1 MHPHRIAKSKV
12 LQYFFIIVSLFIIV
26 FCECN
31 PKRNT
36 SKQVD
41 YTSIVSIIVDQSD
54 QDFSSLSVPSD
65 GIEFPEQ
72 FPLFDD
78 PRKLEY
84 CQLNITETVVEDY
97 FFSFCPSNETS
108 FDPDFKGLEV
118 SNITIS
124 INFQL
129 SIYSSCYASVNIT
142 LPIQGLDFK
151 LFTIDFVQLL
161 PGFNLKSFAYSF
173 NRFSNN
179 QLFRSY
185 VPFVQQECT
194 DRSSR
199 FKKNLSM
206 RYNDHSNK
214 RIDISDIAGILKKVP
229 GQVLGNTAELAV
241 DLLTLGIAPYVGFP
255 VLAVKYV
262 VGIMV
267 AATRTGIA
275 TVKLVQILI
284 RVVEGSQAPATIIY
298 GFFKTAEPII
308 TGFSPIF
315 AINRD
320 NNPIAPIVDAFG
332 EILEKIVYPPV
343 IDSNPQKDELV
354 TEYVDE
360 TISYIQLQL
369 TPEQLE
375 VFCLR
380 SNFQLFLNLCTKSQS
395 STNCRS
401 LYSRI
406 CA

>member
-1 MHPHRIAKSKV
+1 
-12 LQYFFIIVSLFIIV
+12 
-26 FCECN
+26 
-31 PKRNT
+31 
-36 SKQVD
+36 
-41 YTSIVSIIVDQSD
+41 
-54 QDFSSLSVPSD
+54 
-65 GIEFPEQ
+65 
-72 FPLFDD
+72 
-78 PRKLEY
+78 
-84 CQLNITETVVEDY
+84 
-97 FFSFCPSNETS
+97 
-108 FDPDFKGLEV
+108 
-118 SNITIS
+118 
-124 INFQL
+124 
-129 SIYSSCYASVNIT
+129 
-142 LPIQGLDFK
+142 
-151 LFTIDFVQLL
+151 
-161 PGFNLKSFAYSF
+161 
-173 NRFSNN
+173 
-179 QLFRSY
+179 
-185 VPFVQQECT
+185 
-194 DRSSR
+194 
-199 FKKNLSM
+199 M

-284 RVVEGSQAPATIIY
+284 RVIEGSQAPATIIY

-320 NNPIAPIVDAFG
+320 NNQIAPIVDAFG